1 MIRNEIKYIY
11 DTIDM
16 DKNDKL
22 SQDEFKDFQELFI
35 APFEGCKPDAQYCL
49 GID

>member
-1 MIRNEIKYIY
+1 MNIMSKRNMIRNEIKYIY

-22 SQDEFKDFQELFI
+22 S
-35 APFEGCKPDAQYCL
+35 
-49 GID
+49 